1 MENIGKT
8 VSESIKALGPRTFH
22 RYDRAKAFAKKMR
35 AAAERVK
42 VWGTGGHAND
52 GRLSRSIV
60 NAMCF
65 GCGDE
70 WNQRMIREYEA
81 AAKAAERFCTARSR

>member
-1 MENIGKT
+1 MKDIGKS
-8 VSESIKALGPRTFH
+8 VSESIKALGPRTYH

-35 AAAERVK
+35 AAAARVRE
-42 VWGTGGHAND
+42 WGTGGHAND
-52 GRLSRSIV
+52 GRLNRSVV

-70 WNQRMIREYEA
+70 WNVRMIRQYEA

>member
-22 RYDRAKAFAKKMR
+22 RYDRAKAFARKMR

-42 VWGTGGHAND
+42 AWGTGGHDND
-52 GRLSRSIV
+52 GRLNRSIV
-60 NAMCF
+60 NAMSF
-65 GCGDE
+65 GCADE
-70 WNQRMIREYEA
+70 WNLRMIAQYEA
-81 AAKAAERFCTARSR
+81 AAKAAERFCTRRSR